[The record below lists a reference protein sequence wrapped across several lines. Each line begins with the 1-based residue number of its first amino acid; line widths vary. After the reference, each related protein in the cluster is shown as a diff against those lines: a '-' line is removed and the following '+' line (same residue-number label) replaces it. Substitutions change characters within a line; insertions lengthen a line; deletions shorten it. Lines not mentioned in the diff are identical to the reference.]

1 MKTKNVKGKITKSLI
16 VGLITILPL
25 SFISCENDENDDQIN
40 IEGIY
45 VVNEGNFN
53 NNNGSITLFNPDEQK
68 TVQNYFSNNNE
79 WSLGDVVQDLSFYED
94 KGFIVVN
101 NSQKVEV
108 VKKETFES
116 IGVIEGLSYPRQ
128 FLGID
133 DNKGYITNGSSATGA
148 NGNVLVID
156 MSDYA
161 VIDTIEVGKGP
172 ESMVKYENSVY
183 VANSGG
189 YSADNTVSVINTDN
203 DEVTKTIDVKDIPTD
218 IIKDDN
224 DNLWVYCKGLGSW
237 QDGGPTNSH
246 LVKINTSDNSTTDF
260 DIGKVTSYGNYLM
273 AAGPDNESIYY
284 TGADG
289 IYKIKISA
297 NSVPETPFIETIPY
311 GLDVN
316 PENGNIY
323 CMVSGESSGY
333 AIRYDNESNLID
345 STKVGISPN
354 AAVFE

>member
-16 VGLITILPL
+16 AGLIAILPL
-25 SFISCENDENDDQIN
+25 SFISCENDDNDNQIN

-45 VVNEGNFN
+45 IVNEGKLNS
-53 NNNGSITLFNPDEQK
+53 NNGSITLFNPDEQK
-68 TVQNYFSNNNE
+68 TVQNYFSNNND
-79 WSLGDVVQDLSFYED
+79 WSLGDVVQDLAFYED

-101 NSQKVEV
+101 NSQKVEI

-128 FLGID
+128 FLGIN

-172 ESMVKYENSVY
+172 ESMVKLEDKVY
-183 VANSGG
+183 VTNGGGWSVDNSI
-189 YSADNTVSVINTDN
+189 SVIDIAKDT
-203 DEVTKTIDVKDIPTD
+203 VTEMIKVKDVPMD
-218 IIKDDN
+218 IAKDAN
-224 DNLWVYCKGLGSW
+224 DNLWVFCKGLNSF
-237 QDGGPTNSH
+237 QGGPTNSH
-246 LVKINTSDNSTTDF
+246 LVKINTSDNSTTDY
-260 DIGKVTSYGNYLM
+260 DIGKVTSYGNYLL
-273 AAGPDNESIYY
+273 ATGPDNESIYY
-284 TGADG
+284 TGVDG
-289 IYKIKISA
+289 IYKMEISA
-297 NSVPETPFIETIPY
+297 NTIPETPFIETIPY